1 MFSQEK
7 KSLSF
12 YYGSNTVFCS
22 RLWYRQQT
30 PPISHRKNKMQ
41 KSARVMQ
48 LRPVSYIWLSS
59 VTEWQP
65 IEK

>member
-1 MFSQEK
+1 MGAIQCFVHV
-7 KSLSF
+7 
-12 YYGSNTVFCS
+12 YG
-22 RLWYRQQT
+22 

-41 KSARVMQ
+41 KSAGVMQ

-59 VTEWQP
+59 VTEWLP